1 MNITTASPL
10 YITIKSIEELS
21 LEDADLEELLI
32 FFKNTK
38 SALIRD
44 RLALIFSD
52 LRYDTAVPAIMKAV
66 RDYADNCGTLIYA
79 LEELDSKKYFLAFIN
94 IICTYNY
101 EPRLM
106 ALNIIEK
113 YASEITPKQ
122 RKRALIILEKAQQ
135 DLEAIS
141 IDQGENSGLHFI
153 EQTILLLSYGNTL
166 NADGGREKID
176 K

>member
-52 LRYDTAVPAIMKAV
+52 IKYHTAVSTIMKAV
-66 RDYADNCGTLIYA
+66 KIHKENSGTLIFA
-79 LEELDSKKYFLAFIN
+79 LEGLDSKKYFLDFIN

-101 EPRLM
+101 EARLL

-113 YASEITPKQ
+113 YANEITFRQ
-122 RKRALIILEKAQQ
+122 RKQALIILEKEKLKLDSTAV
-135 DLEAIS
+135 DY
-141 IDQGENSGLHFI
+141 GENSNLHFI
-153 EQTILLLSYGNTL
+153 EQTIILL
-166 NADGGREKID
+166 I
-176 K
+176 